1 MKFTIQQIK
10 EQPNQLLKLDEKLD
24 IKDAL
29 IERMSSI
36 TDVQNTEVDGYYA
49 AIDYEVVLHCTIDT
63 DLTLPS
69 TRTLEPVTIHLTIP
83 VKERYVTN
91 NQETNLDEHEEVTI
105 VVEDEILNLQ
115 EVVIDNILL
124 NIPMKIIG
132 EDETDDTLPS
142 GNDWTVMTEESYLQ
156 QQADENES
164 AVDPRFAALQDLLD
178 KED

>member
-10 EQPNQLLKLDEKLD
+10 EQPNQLLKLEEVLN
-24 IKDAL
+24 IKNDL

-36 TDVQNTEVDGYYA
+36 IDVHNTHVDGYYVA
-49 AIDYEVVLHCTIDT
+49 VDNEVLLHCTIDT

-91 NQETNLDEHEEVTI
+91 NQATNLDEHEEVTI
-105 VVEDEILNLQ
+105 VVEDETLNLQ

-132 EDETDDTLPS
+132 DDESDDALPS
-142 GNDWTVMTEESYLQ
+142 GNDWTVMTEETYLQ
-156 QQADENES
+156 QQAEIQES

-178 KED
+178 NED